1 MTAETAVEPV
11 ETPTNRAAMLAKL
24 ADLEEQHAVAVAG
37 GGERSVERHRTRGKL
52 LPRERIELLI
62 DPGSAFLELS
72 PLAGWGSDFTV
83 GASVVTGIGVIEG
96 VECMITA
103 NDPTVKGGASNPWT
117 VKKIFRASQIAEEN
131 RLPTVALV
139 ESGGA
144 DLPTQKEIFI
154 PGGKL
159 FRDITRSSAAKLP
172 TIALVF
178 GNSTAGGAYVPG
190 MSDYTV
196 MVKEQAKVFLGGPP
210 LVKMATGEESDDESL
225 GGAEMHARISGL
237 ADYLAVD
244 EHDAIRIGRRIVAR
258 LNWRKPIS
266 PVSRG
271 NWHLSGDISAD
282 KCQGPRSA
290 GEIGTAFAEPEHD
303 PDELL
308 DLIPTDLKEPFDPR
322 EVILR
327 IADGRSAGNGAV
339 FDEFKPLYGSSLV
352 TGWAKIHGHQ
362 VGILANAQ
370 GVLFSE
376 EAQKA
381 TQFIQLAN
389 QIDVP
394 LLFLHNTTG
403 YMVGAEYEQGG
414 IIKHGAQMIN
424 AVSNSK
430 VPHLSVI
437 MGASYGAGNYGMNG
451 RAFDPRFLF
460 TWPSAKSAVMGP
472 AQLAGVLSI
481 VARAAAEAKG
491 KEYDEEAD
499 TGMRAFIEASVEE
512 QSLPY
517 FLSGMLYDDGVID
530 PRDTRTVLGICLS
543 VINNAPVEG
552 TDRFGVFRM

>member
-1 MTAETAVEPV
+1 MTH
-11 ETPTNRAAMLAKL
+11 RAAMLEKL
-24 ADLEEQHAVAVAG
+24 AALDAEHAKAVEG
-37 GGERSVERHRTRGKL
+37 GGQKYVDRHHARGKL
-52 LPRERIELLI
+52 LPRERIELLV

-72 PLAGWGSDFTV
+72 PLAGWGSDFAV

-96 VECMITA
+96 VECVITA

-117 VKKIFRASQIAEEN
+117 VRKILRASRIAEEN
-131 RLPTVALV
+131 GLPTVALV

-154 PGGKL
+154 PGGRL
-159 FRDITRSSAAKLP
+159 FRDITRASARKEP

-178 GNSTAGGAYVPG
+178 GSSTAGGAYVPG

-210 LVKMATGEESDDESL
+210 LVRMATGEESDDESL
-225 GGAEMHARISGL
+225 GGAEMHARTSGL
-237 ADYLAVD
+237 ADYLAED
-244 EHDAIRIGRRIVAR
+244 ERDALRIGRRIVAR
-258 LNWRKPIS
+258 LNHRRAAD
-266 PVSRG
+266 PVVGRESRPAAP
-271 NWHLSGDISAD
+271 D
-282 KCQGPRSA
+282 
-290 GEIGTAFAEPEHD
+290 ED
-303 PDELL
+303 PDGLL
-308 DLIPTDLKEPFDPR
+308 DLVPADLTEPFDPR
-322 EVILR
+322 EVIVR
-327 IADGRSAGNGAV
+327 VCDGVSDTNGQV
-339 FDEFKPLYGSSLV
+339 FDEFKPLYGPSLV
-352 TGWAKIHGHQ
+352 TGWARIHGHP

-389 QIDVP
+389 QVDTP

-414 IIKHGAQMIN
+414 IIKHGAMMIN
-424 AVSNSK
+424 AVSNST

-491 KEYDEEAD
+491 QDYDEEGDA
-499 TGMRAFIEASVEE
+499 GMRAYVEQTVEE
-512 QSLPY
+512 ASLPY
-517 FLSGMLYDDGVID
+517 ALSGMLYDDGVID

-543 VINNAPVEG
+543 VIGNKPIAG
-552 TDRFGVFRM
+552 TDRFGVFRP

>member
-1 MTAETAVEPV
+1 MTSTQSEHETEHESDAAE
-11 ETPTNRAAMLAKL
+11 PTRREAMLEKIAAL
-24 ADLEEQHAVAVAG
+24 DVQHAIAVAG
-37 GGERSVERHRTRGKL
+37 GGERYVERHRARGKL
-52 LPRERIELLI
+52 TARERIELLI
-62 DPGSAFLELS
+62 DPGTAFLELS

-83 GASVVTGIGVIEG
+83 GASVVTGIGVVEG
-96 VECMITA
+96 VECLINA

-117 VKKIFRASQIAEEN
+117 LKKGFRASQIAEEN
-131 RLPTVALV
+131 DLPTISLV

-144 DLPTQKEIFI
+144 DLPTQKDIFI
-154 PGGKL
+154 PGGRM
-159 FRDITRSSAAKLP
+159 FRDLTRASARRQP
-172 TIALVF
+172 TVALVF
-178 GNSTAGGAYVPG
+178 GNSTAGGAYIPG

-225 GGAEMHARISGL
+225 GGAEMHARTSGL

-244 EHDAIRIGRRIVAR
+244 ERDAIRIGRRIIAR
-258 LNWRKPIS
+258 LNREKATPE
-266 PVSRG
+266 VAAA
-271 NWHLSGDISAD
+271 SGHDGA
-282 KCQGPRSA
+282 QTGA
-290 GEIGTAFAEPEHD
+290 AFAEPEED
-303 PDELL
+303 PDGLI

-322 EVILR
+322 EVIAR
-327 IADGRSAGNGAV
+327 IADGRSATNGAV
-339 FDEFKPLYGSSLV
+339 FDEFKPLYGNSLV

-389 QIDVP
+389 QINVP

-414 IIKHGAQMIN
+414 IIKHGAMMIN

-430 VPHLSVI
+430 VPHISVV
-437 MGASYGAGNYGMNG
+437 MAASYGAGNYGMNG

-481 VARAAAEAKG
+481 VARAAAESKG

-499 TGMRAFIEASVEE
+499 AGMRAFIEASIEE

-543 VINNAPVEG
+543 VINNRPIEG

>member
-1 MTAETAVEPV
+1 M
-11 ETPTNRAAMLAKL
+11 
-24 ADLEEQHAVAVAG
+24 
-37 GGERSVERHRTRGKL
+37 
-52 LPRERIELLI
+52 
-62 DPGSAFLELS
+62 
-72 PLAGWGSDFTV
+72 
-83 GASVVTGIGVIEG
+83 TGIGVVEG
-96 VECMITA
+96 VECLISA

-131 RLPTVALV
+131 NLPTISLV

-154 PGGKL
+154 PGGRL
-159 FRDITRSSAAKLP
+159 FRDLTRSSARKQP

-196 MVKEQAKVFLGGPP
+196 FVRGGAKVFLGGPP

-225 GGAEMHARISGL
+225 GGAEMHARVSGL
-237 ADYLAVD
+237 ADYLAED

-258 LNWRKPIS
+258 LNRDRDRDRDRGAARAAHRPLDARHGVRPAS
-266 PVSRG
+266 TRVSQ
-271 NWHLSGDISAD
+271 SG
-282 KCQGPRSA
+282 
-290 GEIGTAFAEPEHD
+290 FAEPDAD
-303 PDELL
+303 PETLL
-308 DLIPTDLKEPFDPR
+308 DLIPIDLKEPFDPR
-322 EVILR
+322 EVIVR
-327 IADGRSAGNGAV
+327 IVDGVDHHNGRP
-339 FDEFKPLYGSSLV
+339 FDEFKPLYGTSLV
-352 TGWAKIHGHQ
+352 TGWARLHGHPI
-362 VGILANAQ
+362 GILANAQ

-389 QIDVP
+389 QSDTP

-403 YMVGAEYEQGG
+403 YMVGKDYEQGG

-424 AVSNSK
+424 AVSNST

-451 RAFDPRFLF
+451 RAYDPRFLF

-481 VARAAAEAKG
+481 VARAAAESKG
-491 KEYDEEAD
+491 QEYDEEGDA
-499 TGMRAFIEASVEE
+499 GMRAMVEQMVEE

-517 FLSGMLYDDGVID
+517 ALSGMLYDDGVID
-530 PRDTRTVLGICLS
+530 PRDTRTVLAICLS
-543 VINNAPVEG
+543 VIDNAPFEG
-552 TDRFGVFRM
+552 ARGFGVFRT